1 MDKIEG
7 MFEAFKESKVVFLTT
22 YRNGDE
28 HSRPM
33 TNLNDDPH

>member
-1 MDKIEG
+1 
-7 MFEAFKESKVVFLTT
+7 MFEAFMGAKVVFLST

-33 TNLNDDPH
+33 TNLNHDPY